1 MGNSE
6 PPRLSTSSLGPVSVA
21 GCVAEGDSGR
31 NGIAV
36 ANPLALGW
44 EGSRITPL
52 WSQGPYTRECET
64 GAQSDA
70 GAVKMEGAVNLGR
83 PMAIQSH
90 K

>member
-44 EGSRITPL
+44 EGVPDYPAVVTGSL
-52 WSQGPYTRECET
+52 HTRVRDRGSE
-64 GAQSDA
+64 
-70 GAVKMEGAVNLGR
+70 
-83 PMAIQSH
+83 
-90 K
+90 